1 MSDMATTTAAAHGFD
16 DRLARRN
23 AAILFVA
30 QSLYGLAVST
40 VIMVGGIAGQMLA
53 GEAALAT
60 VPITAF
66 VLGTALS
73 TAPMSLFMQRFGRR
87 AGFLLGALW
96 GLAGCLIAVYAIVIG
111 SFWLFCLGT
120 HLCGYYQA
128 SAGYYRFAAADTASE
143 SYRPKA
149 ISWVLAGGLAAAFF
163 AREVVPRTQHWLDPY
178 LFAGCF
184 LASAIAVTLAAAV
197 LLFVQIPV
205 VRKAAVAGESAS
217 GRPLPEILKDRRLIA
232 AIVTGMIGYGMMNFI
247 MTATPLAMLGCGLSV
262 EESAHAISWHI
273 VGMYLPSFFTGP
285 LIARVGREPVVILGL
300 LLLAGCG
307 VVALSGLSFEHF
319 TLAMVLLGLGWN
331 FAYIGATALVT
342 DSHRPE
348 ERGKV
353 QAFNDFVIFGFV
365 AVCSFLS
372 GSLLEHLGW
381 NALNI
386 TLLVFVAV
394 ATVIVL
400 VLPRLDRARKL
411 A

>member
-1 MSDMATTTAAAHGFD
+1 MATTTAAAHGFD